1 MSDTHNHLEQL
12 TEKLNEFP
20 NWRVLESWKGKGK
33 ESNNFYFKIY
43 EDREGE
49 YAPFYCLEDKKES
62 RIFIYCATRKKDIFL
77 EGYIF
82 DLKEIDIAPQL
93 VESKK

>member
-12 TEKLNEFP
+12 TEKWNEVP
-20 NWRVLESWKGKGK
+20 NWTVLESWKGKGK

-49 YAPFYCLEDKKES
+49 YAPFYCLKEDKKES
-62 RIFIYCATRKKDIFL
+62 RTFIYCATRRKDR

-82 DLKEIDIAPQL
+82 HLKEIDTAPQL